1 MIEVTV
7 AGHLTIDELIRKGE
21 SRRSMG
27 GVACYA
33 SIAASRLGARVKV
46 VSNVGRDFPSTYLK
60 VLSDAGVDI
69 SDVSVDSTVKS
80 TFFQLKYL
88 NGERV
93 LKLLSRAGD
102 LKLDNVAGDAVY
114 LGPVAFEI
122 TPSEIASLVRRH
134 RRVLLDPQGMMR
146 SLRRDGSIVLRKL
159 DVSFPGLWVLRVS
172 RREAEVLTGEREAE
186 AMIEKLMELGSEVV
200 ALTLGD
206 VGSLVSDGERVLRVP
221 AFKTVEVDSTGAGD
235 VFGGAFLVEY
245 LRTGDLA
252 WSAAVGSAMAS
263 VLVEGFGFSPLLSE
277 GVVDEVYRRA
287 KVLEKSIERI

>member
-1 MIEVTV
+1 
-7 AGHLTIDELIRKGE
+7 
-21 SRRSMG
+21 
-27 GVACYA
+27 
-33 SIAASRLGARVKV
+33 
-46 VSNVGRDFPSTYLK
+46 
-60 VLSDAGVDI
+60 
-69 SDVSVDSTVKS
+69 
-80 TFFQLKYL
+80 
-88 NGERV
+88 
-93 LKLLSRAGD
+93 
-102 LKLDNVAGDAVY
+102 
-114 LGPVAFEI
+114 
-122 TPSEIASLVRRH
+122 
-134 RRVLLDPQGMMR
+134 MMR